1 MIFDRNNQ
9 GAQELKELIG
19 FIHKSINFQNLRSY
33 IEFAQRELISVVG
46 EGVFNQ
52 AQEHYHSD
60 QYMVHGNDPQSTY
73 YLLDLLVQRL
83 QLAVALHAYRRYAP
97 GADLSHSDK
106 GRQIFVSEQEKPAF
120 EWQIEK
126 DNENLLSLA
135 SEATESL
142 LEFLDQYIHYPTAQ
156 NPLLAWASSEQYLA
170 SRSLLISSARQFEKV
185 APIGASRLT
194 FLALVPFL
202 QRIQD
207 NEIRA
212 CFQPARFT
220 ELLSQL
226 VSTQLSEQNKL
237 ILEMAAQPLGLL
249 ALSMAIK
256 RMAVRVQED
265 GVFSPAT
272 EKVIRVKTTTLK
284 ADRNEVA
291 VNLEKDGLRELA
303 KLQKYLASV
312 DLPSTDQVDITAD
325 RAENIDE
332 SLKFVRL

>member
-33 IEFAQRELISVVG
+33 IEFAQREVTSVVG

-52 AQEHYHSD
+52 ALDHYHSE
-60 QYMVHGNDPQSTY
+60 QYLVHGNDPQSPY

-83 QLAVALHAYRRYAP
+83 QLAVALNAYRRYAP

-156 NPLLAWASSEQYLA
+156 NPLLAWSSSEQFLG

-185 APIGASRLT
+185 APIGSSRLT

-212 CFQPARFT
+212 CFQPARFA

-237 ILEMAAQPLGLL
+237 ILEMAVQPLGLL

-256 RMAVRVQED
+256 RMAVRVKED
-265 GVFSPAT
+265 GVFSLAT
-272 EKVIRVKTTTLK
+272 EKVIRVKTTSFK

-312 DLPSTDQVDITAD
+312 DKPSSESTEVTSD

-332 SLKFVRL
+332 TLKFVRL